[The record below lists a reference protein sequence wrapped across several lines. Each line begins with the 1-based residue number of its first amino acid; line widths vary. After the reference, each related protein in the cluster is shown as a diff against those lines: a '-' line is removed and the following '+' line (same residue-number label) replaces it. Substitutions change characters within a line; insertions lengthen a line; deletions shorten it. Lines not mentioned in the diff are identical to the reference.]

1 MPNGGWPSHRNPS
14 GRIPSSP
21 AEKENTIAAFNPRD
35 PRRREFGTRIN
46 QRIRVPEVRLI
57 GPNGDQLGVVATYA
71 AQMQARQAGLDLV
84 EISPTARPP
93 VCRIMD
99 YGKFRY
105 DQSKKEKQNKRNS
118 SATRV
123 KEVQLHPSVGDH
135 DYDVKLRNLK
145 KFLGE
150 GHRVK
155 VALFFRGRE
164 NAHKELGFVLMNRV
178 LGDVREIGVVEQAP
192 KLMGRNI
199 QMVLMPNLKVRQA
212 AKASTD

>member
-1 MPNGGWPSHRNPS
+1 MGIMSTYDAQTR
-14 GRIPSSP
+14 
-21 AEKENTIAAFNPRD
+21 A
-35 PRRREFGTRIN
+35 RE
-46 QRIRVPEVRLI
+46 
-57 GPNGDQLGVVATYA
+57 
-71 AQMQARQAGLDLV
+71 AGLDLV

-99 YGKFRY
+99 YGKYRY
-105 DQSKKEKQNKRNS
+105 ETSKKEKLSKKNAA
-118 SATRV
+118 ATRV
-123 KEVQLHPSVGDH
+123 KEIQLHPSVGDH
-135 DYDVKLRNLK
+135 DYEVKLRNLK

-178 LGDVREIGVVEQAP
+178 LADIRDIGTVEQAP

-199 QMVLMPNLKVRQA
+199 QMVIMPNPKIRQA
-212 AKASTD
+212 AKSGSSG

>member
-1 MPNGGWPSHRNPS
+1 M
-14 GRIPSSP
+14 
-21 AEKENTIAAFNPRD
+21 
-35 PRRREFGTRIN
+35 
-46 QRIRVPEVRLI
+46 PEVRLI
-57 GPNGDQLGVVATYA
+57 GPTGEQLGVVSNHE
-71 AQMQARQAGLDLV
+71 AQTQARSAGLDLV

-99 YGKFRY
+99 YGKYQY
-105 DQSKKEKQNKRNS
+105 DKSKREKQNRRNA

-123 KEVQLHPSVGDH
+123 KEIQLHPSVGEH

-145 KFLGE
+145 KFLDE

-164 NAHKELGFVLMNRV
+164 NAHKELGFDLMNRV
-178 LGDVREIGVVEQAP
+178 LADIREIGVVEQAP

-199 QMVLMPNLKVRQA
+199 QMVLNPNTKTRQA
-212 AKASTD
+212 AKSGSGG